1 MKLDVQL
8 TGTEA
13 VRRQLLR
20 IGAQATQKALDKT
33 VVEVEAYVMREAG
46 QHTKTGALFASVDKR
61 RIPGG
66 WEVFHDL
73 QRAPHAVFVHWGT
86 GLHGP
91 KGKKYKIEP
100 KAGGTYKSYKDI
112 DGKTVRKGIHAGGRA
127 RVALRWPSGGAFRFA
142 RLVMHPGIEG
152 DPWMVRA
159 AQRAPALFAR
169 HVQDQIN
176 RLSATGA

>member
-1 MKLDVQL
+1 MKLDVKL
-8 TGTEA
+8 TGAEA

-20 IGAQATQKALDKT
+20 LGAQSTQKALDKT
-33 VVEVEAYVMREAG
+33 VVDVEAYVMREAG
-46 QHTKTGALFASVDKR
+46 QHTRTGALFASVDKR

-86 GLHGP
+86 KPHV
-91 KGKKYKIEP
+91 IRP
-100 KAGGTYKSYKDI
+100 KAGGAYKAYKDA
-112 DGKTVRKGIHAGGRA
+112 DGKTRRKGIPAGGRA
-127 RVALRWPSGGAFRFA
+127 RVALRWPSGGQFAFA
-142 RLVMHPGIEG
+142 KEVHHPGYKG

-159 AQRAPALFAR
+159 AQLAPALFAR

-176 RLSATGA
+176 RLSSPGA